1 MENFMN
7 PLQQTIYNRFARYI
21 AVETTSDP
29 TSNVTPTTSSQI
41 SFAHKLADEMRKI
54 GFSEVEVDEYG
65 FVTGLIPANTDKKA
79 PTIGLFAHMDT
90 VCDYNGANIRPVIHE
105 NYDGGTLTINADK
118 KMFLSPETAPNLK
131 LCKGDTIITADGN
144 SLLGGDDKMGIA
156 VIMSLGEYLLQ
167 HPEIKHGPVKAA
179 FTIDEETGTGI
190 AYFDVKKF
198 AADFAYTIDGATLG
212 DIDCGN
218 FNADTVTINI
228 TGKSCHPGSAKG
240 FMANPVR
247 IAADIISSW
256 PEDKLPETTD
266 GEDGFVLFKDITGA
280 LDTACVQGIVREH
293 DLAKFEQFK
302 KDLCSLVEEKRK
314 KYPAAKIE
322 IEFKEQYRNMREI
335 LKKNPQSME
344 LLEKALKEN
353 DVPYRLTQARG
364 GTDGSQ
370 LSLRGLPTPNIFA
383 GYENPHGPYEWV
395 SMNLAEKAFHI
406 LESVIKDAAR

>member
-1 MENFMN
+1 MN

-240 FMANPVR
+240 FMETRCALRRILFLPGRKINCPKPRTARTALCCLKTLPGPWIPLACKVSSANTIWPNL
-247 IAADIISSW
+247 SS
-256 PEDKLPETTD
+256 
-266 GEDGFVLFKDITGA
+266 
-280 LDTACVQGIVREH
+280 
-293 DLAKFEQFK
+293 
-302 KDLCSLVEEKRK
+302 
-314 KYPAAKIE
+314 
-322 IEFKEQYRNMREI
+322 
-335 LKKNPQSME
+335 LKKTCA
-344 LLEKALKEN
+344 LLWKKKEKNIPRPKLRLNLKN
-353 DVPYRLTQARG
+353 NTAICVK
-364 GTDGSQ
+364 
-370 LSLRGLPTPNIFA
+370 F
-383 GYENPHGPYEWV
+383 
-395 SMNLAEKAFHI
+395 
-406 LESVIKDAAR
+406 